1 MKRIK
6 LLIEFIKL
14 KHQGY
19 NKEERY
25 FKYAINGL
33 INFEQYEKFID
44 KKVTKGG
51 RINMGYYKI
60 DENILNKQYEIKI
73 GSRHYGQMYYGINKM
88 LLQLQFNVTSI
99 GFYYWITAIQ
109 QYRKNYYKYDNTIE
123 KVYNDVAKIHNTT
136 RTRVE
141 RAMRTA
147 KATATEQIQKQFNYY
162 NKLTNKTVLELLTR
176 NALFIE
182 KVDNHIPRID

>member
-1 MKRIK
+1 M
-6 LLIEFIKL
+6 
-14 KHQGY
+14 
-19 NKEERY
+19 NK
-25 FKYAINGL
+25 A
-33 INFEQYEKFID
+33 Q
-44 KKVTKGG
+44 
-51 RINMGYYKI
+51 
-60 DENILNKQYEIKI
+60 LN
-73 GSRHYGQMYYGINKM
+73 SLYGMQVSTISKM

-109 QYRKNYYKYDNTIE
+109 QYRKNYNTTIE
-123 KVYNDVAKIHNTT
+123 KVYNDVAQIHNTT

>member
-1 MKRIK
+1 
-6 LLIEFIKL
+6 
-14 KHQGY
+14 
-19 NKEERY
+19 
-25 FKYAINGL
+25 
-33 INFEQYEKFID
+33 
-44 KKVTKGG
+44 
-51 RINMGYYKI
+51 MGYYKI
-60 DENILNKQYEIKI
+60 DENILENQFNFII

-109 QYRKNYYKYDNTIE
+109 QYRKNYYKYNKTIE
-123 KVYNDVAKIHNTT
+123 KVYNEVAKIHNTT

>member
-1 MKRIK
+1 
-6 LLIEFIKL
+6 
-14 KHQGY
+14 
-19 NKEERY
+19 
-25 FKYAINGL
+25 
-33 INFEQYEKFID
+33 
-44 KKVTKGG
+44 
-51 RINMGYYKI
+51 MGYYKI
-60 DENILNKQYEIKI
+60 DEKLLDKQFEIKI

-109 QYRKNYYKYDNTIE
+109 QYRKNYKYDNTIE

-136 RTRVE
+136 RNRVE

-147 KATATEQIQKQFNYY
+147 KATATEQIQKQYNYY

-176 NALFIE
+176 NSLFIE
-182 KVDNHIPRID
+182 KINNHIPRID